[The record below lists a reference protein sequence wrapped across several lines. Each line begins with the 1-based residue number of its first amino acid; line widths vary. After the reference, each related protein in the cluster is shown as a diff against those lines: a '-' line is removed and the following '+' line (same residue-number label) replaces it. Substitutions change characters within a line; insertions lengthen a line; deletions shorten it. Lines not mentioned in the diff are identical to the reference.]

1 MALADL
7 IKLETSSQ
15 KIGISEE
22 RIAAIMPAL
31 RDYIAYW
38 REYPDMFV
46 DFMVRGHRTEYR
58 TGEFKLYYYQRIFM
72 RAAMRYQYM
81 YGVFPRGYSK
91 SFLSVLVRMCQCV
104 LYPRVNLFMT
114 SGGKQQAASIL
125 QEKVNQ
131 ICTLI
136 PAFHKEI
143 DWSRGQT
150 KESKDYCIYIFKNG
164 STLDNVAATERSRGQ
179 RRTGGLIEECAG
191 VDGQILQEVIIP
203 IMAISRRAMD
213 GSVHESEPINKSQ
226 IYITTAGYKSTYAY
240 ERLIDLLVRSVL
252 RPNNAII
259 LGGTWRIPVATGLQS
274 KNFINDAKEGGTFN
288 EASFDREYESKWTGD
303 VADAFFGSDMFDRN
317 RILNQPEY
325 AASGRA
331 SKSSYYILSADVGR
345 RHDQTAV
352 LVFNVI
358 PQPQSA
364 SIKKLVNIIT
374 LNDEHFGDQA
384 LKLKKLYYQYKA
396 KRIIID
402 ANGAGIGLI
411 DYMVKPTIDTETNE
425 TLPDFGVYSGTQAD
439 AADYYKRYRT
449 PDCEDN
455 AMYLMKATAPINTE
469 AHSNTQVQ
477 LSSGK
482 VKLLID
488 EREAKTKLLGTTKG
502 QKMTPEERKEYLLPF
517 TLTSILKDEI
527 NLNCLFVK

>member
-1 MALADL
+1 
-7 IKLETSSQ
+7 
-15 KIGISEE
+15 
-22 RIAAIMPAL
+22 
-31 RDYIAYW
+31 
-38 REYPDMFV
+38 
-46 DFMVRGHRTEYR
+46 
-58 TGEFKLYYYQRIFM
+58 
-72 RAAMRYQYM
+72 
-81 YGVFPRGYSK
+81 
-91 SFLSVLVRMCQCV
+91 
-104 LYPRVNLFMT
+104 
-114 SGGKQQAASIL
+114 
-125 QEKVNQ
+125 
-131 ICTLI
+131 
-136 PAFHKEI
+136 
-143 DWSRGQT
+143 
-150 KESKDYCIYIFKNG
+150 
-164 STLDNVAATERSRGQ
+164 
-179 RRTGGLIEECAG
+179 
-191 VDGQILQEVIIP
+191 
-203 IMAISRRAMD
+203 MAISRRAMD

-402 ANGAGIGLI
+402 ANGAGIGLV

-425 TLPDFGVYSGTQAD
+425 TLPDFGVYAGTQAD